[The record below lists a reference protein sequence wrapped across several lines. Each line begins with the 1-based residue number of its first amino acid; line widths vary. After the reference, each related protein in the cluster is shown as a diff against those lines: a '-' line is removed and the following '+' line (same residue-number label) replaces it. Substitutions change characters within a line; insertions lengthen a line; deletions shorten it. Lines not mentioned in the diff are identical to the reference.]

1 MSSGDDSAGA
11 RPGSLGAELTADARV
26 GDAGLHLSSFRF
38 AVLAACPAESRNDA
52 SLAALQHLAG
62 QEQKG
67 M

>member
-11 RPGSLGAELTADARV
+11 RPGSLGAEPIAYARV
-26 GDAGLHLSSFRF
+26 GEAGLRLSSFRF
-38 AVLAACPAESRNDA
+38 AVLAACLAESRNDA
-52 SLAALQHLAG
+52 SFAALQHLAG